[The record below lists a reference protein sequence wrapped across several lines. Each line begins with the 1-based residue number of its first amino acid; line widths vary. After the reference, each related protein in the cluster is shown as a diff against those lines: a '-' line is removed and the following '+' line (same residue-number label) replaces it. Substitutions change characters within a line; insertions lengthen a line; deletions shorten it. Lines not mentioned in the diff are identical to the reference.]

1 MDDNNNFNEHREPS
15 EAMKKYYEE
24 LHNNRDNREMT
35 KTDYIAI
42 VVFVLI
48 SLVMFGF
55 GFYNMRDM
63 FKIPTIRD
71 DQKVTVSTTT
81 NEATTTTTTTAII
94 MVE

>member
-1 MDDNNNFNEHREPS
+1 MNDNNNLNEHREPS
-15 EAMKKYYEE
+15 EAMTKYYEE
-24 LHNNRDNREMT
+24 LHNNREMT

-55 GFYNMRDM
+55 GLYNMRDM

-71 DQKVTVSTTT
+71 DQKVTETTTT
-81 NEATTTTTTTAII
+81 NEATTITTTTAII
-94 MVE
+94 MME